1 MEHPTPETSLPQL
14 LEQGRSFFEWQ
25 DRPVPEAL
33 LHRLYD
39 LVRMGPTSTNCSPA
53 RFVFVTS
60 AEARR
65 RLIPCMW
72 EGNRAKVAAAPV
84 TAIIAWDIR
93 FFERLDMLFPHRP
106 GIGAPMAGDVDLARE
121 TAFRNSS
128 LQGGYFILAARSLGL
143 DCGPMSGFFADQVDR
158 TFFPEGDWTVHFM
171 VNLGYGD
178 AKNQF
183 PRLPRLPFSTAC
195 RGL

>member
-1 MEHPTPETSLPQL
+1 MENRRPETPLSLL

-25 DRPVPEAL
+25 DRPVPAAL

-53 RFVFVTS
+53 RFLFVTS
-60 AEARR
+60 AEARA

-84 TAIIAWDIR
+84 TAIIAWDRR
-93 FFERLDMLFPHRP
+93 FYDRLDVLFPHRP
-106 GIGAPMAGDVDLARE
+106 GIGAQMAENAELAQE
-121 TAFRNSS
+121 TGFRNSS
-128 LQGGYFILAARSLGL
+128 LQGGYFLLAARALGL
-143 DCGPMSGFFADQVDR
+143 DCGPMSGFFADKVDQ
-158 TFFPEGDWTVHFM
+158 TFFPEGGWTVNFM

-178 AKNQF
+178 ATNQF
-183 PRLPRLPFSTAC
+183 PRLPRLPFDTAC
-195 RGL
+195 RIL